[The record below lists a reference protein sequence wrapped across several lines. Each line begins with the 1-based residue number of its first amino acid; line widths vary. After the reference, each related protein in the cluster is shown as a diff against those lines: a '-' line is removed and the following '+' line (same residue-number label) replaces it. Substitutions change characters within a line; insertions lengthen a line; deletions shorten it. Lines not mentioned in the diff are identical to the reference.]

1 MKNENIFHFIGKLII
16 RRDDKEILDKINLNR
31 NVIEDG
37 LVWEAWI
44 VSFRIWLPNDCP
56 EGIIDICY
64 PVGEDNSYG
73 FSDVLEANIIK
84 DAIGVYRL
92 SHRDRGSDIPKH
104 FYSIIEQK
112 LLLPISMG
120 AIMPYHDHVFGK
132 GMVCKI
138 ADIKA
143 KEFHFALE
151 EAEII
156 SPLENEKL
164 IGRELNESLPKNYE
178 KKKIKNANIIDF
190 KAMIKEGENE
200 KREFKSS
207 ARWDYR
213 QKCINK
219 EIQKSIL
226 KTIVG
231 FLNTSGGELLI
242 GVDDDGNILGIESD
256 IKTIKKK
263 NLDGYRLFL
272 SSLISDYIGKQFNSY
287 ISIDFP
293 NIDCYFICSLVVKKA
308 KIEAFLKDNNQNR
321 FYIRTQNS
329 TRELDPKETH
339 DYISSHMKR

>member
-1 MKNENIFHFIGKLII
+1 MKNKDKLHFVDKLIV
-16 RRDDKEILDKINLNR
+16 RQDDKKILYKINQNR

-44 VSFRIWLPNDCP
+44 VSFRIWLPNYYPD
-56 EGIIDICY
+56 GVIDICY

-73 FSDVLEANIIK
+73 FSDALEAKIIK
-84 DAIGVYRL
+84 DSIGVYRL
-92 SHRDRGSDIPKH
+92 SPRDNDSNIPKK

-120 AIMPYHDHVFGK
+120 AIIPYHDHVFGK

-138 ADIKA
+138 ADIKSS
-143 KEFHFALE
+143 EFHFALE

-156 SPLENEKL
+156 SPLENAKL
-164 IGRELNESLPKNYE
+164 IGRELNEFLPKNYE

-213 QKCINK
+213 QKCVNK
-219 EIQKSIL
+219 EIKKSIL
-226 KTIVG
+226 KTIAG
-231 FLNTSGGELLI
+231 FLNSSGGELLI
-242 GVDDDGNILGIESD
+242 GVDDDGNILGIEND
-256 IKTIKKK
+256 IKTMKKK
-263 NLDGYRLFL
+263 NLDGYKLFL
-272 SSLISDYIGKQFNSY
+272 SNLISDYIGKQFNSY

-293 NIDCYFICSLVVKKA
+293 NIDGYFICLLVVKKA

-329 TRELDPKETH
+329 TRELDSKETYE
-339 DYISSHMKR
+339 YISSHMKR